1 MTDAVLA
8 ALARNK
14 TAAGLIKLKIGNS
27 QHVTEQGLVA
37 VLSVATQLQELIL
50 EDLSPAITGT
60 FLMLLVRPESTIR
73 CVVTRLWRSL
83 ACLPCRAITTCNTNL
98 YHTCMGDMQ

>member
-14 TAAGLIKLKIGNS
+14 TTAGLIKLKIGKS
-27 QHVTEQGLVA
+27 QNVSEQGLVA

-50 EDLSPAITGT
+50 EDLSASITGS
-60 FLMLLVRPESTIR
+60 FLMLLIRPESTIR
-73 CVVTRLWRSL
+73 SAEMKAAST
-83 ACLPCRAITTCNTNL
+83 
-98 YHTCMGDMQ
+98 